1 MKLIVMMKTAMTAM
15 VNPATLLSIRRA
27 VSTCSTGCS
36 SLDCCRLTPPPPP
49 PPLMWCQA
57 DPLSTTEATLTLDVC
72 TEVYKVKREDKI
84 QFALASTLNLDGS
97 PDNGLFNQSGE
108 RTLLD
113 DYEYGMYG
121 RVFEVKY
128 LSKRRVQIYASFG
141 GLLMCL
147 EGEQNQFERLEKDQQ
162 LYCLMRKAGG

>member
-1 MKLIVMMKTAMTAM
+1 MAASDAILFEDMFDVDLYNPDGKLFEKVSRIV
-15 VNPATLLSIRRA
+15 
-27 VSTCSTGCS
+27 CETG
-36 SLDCCRLTPPPPP
+36 
-49 PPLMWCQA
+49 
-57 DPLSTTEATLTLDVC
+57 STTEATLTLDVC

-147 EGEQNQFERLEKDQQ
+147 EGEQNQFERLGKDQQ